1 MHKFWMLF
9 DPRRACVAIAV
20 WAFTLAIIIHFVL
33 LSSPRYNW
41 LDTAPAVEIEVSSL
55 DVATTKPR
63 QS

>member
-9 DPRRACVAIAV
+9 DPRRACVAVAV

-41 LDTAPAVEIEVSSL
+41 LDTAPAPAIEVSSV
-55 DVATTKPR
+55 DVAVDAPR